1 MIEEDIGGGEMWD
14 LGSHGKYKVMGGGKS
29 WEVGSHGKQEGFGGG
44 KTWEAGSH
52 GRKSMRPEVTMQVQ
66 LGNCPWFPPVIF
78 PDSPAPLCCP
88 EDDRNIAL
96 SQLFTDYTVTRK
108 QWTGPVWQQLLKLL
122 SAAKIYHTL
131 QSIPFISSEWWEDE
145 IS

>member
-66 LGNCPWFPPVIF
+66 LGNCP
-78 PDSPAPLCCP
+78 
-88 EDDRNIAL
+88 
-96 SQLFTDYTVTRK
+96 
-108 QWTGPVWQQLLKLL
+108 
-122 SAAKIYHTL
+122 
-131 QSIPFISSEWWEDE
+131 
-145 IS
+145 